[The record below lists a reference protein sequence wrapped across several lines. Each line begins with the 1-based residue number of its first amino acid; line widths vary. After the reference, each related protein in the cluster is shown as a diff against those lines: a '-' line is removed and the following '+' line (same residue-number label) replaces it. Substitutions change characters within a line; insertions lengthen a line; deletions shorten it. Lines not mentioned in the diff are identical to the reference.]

1 MKFQATLRTFI
12 IRDIV
17 KIQVALANIEICNSV
32 PLSWV
37 ERTSGNIT
45 NVKLSFISRDP
56 IDARMVDFMICYS
69 EAFYNPIK
77 SGSINSVGQVC
88 YAGLFLST

>member
-17 KIQVALANIEICNSV
+17 KIQVALANIEIRNSV

-37 ERTSGNIT
+37 NEPVETLQMWS
-45 NVKLSFISRDP
+45 
-56 IDARMVDFMICYS
+56 
-69 EAFYNPIK
+69 
-77 SGSINSVGQVC
+77 
-88 YAGLFLST
+88 FLSLAETPLMHAW